1 MKSTQRVFATCTVS
15 GAIVA
20 FLIWFTWD
28 LPWQALGLGFL
39 TGLIVYANITAPKPN
54 EKEKEPVIHGLPG
67 NEM

>member
-1 MKSTQRVFATCTVS
+1 MKSTDRVIATCTVS
-15 GAIVA
+15 GAIFA

-39 TGLIVYANITAPKPN
+39 VGLSVYANMTAPKPK
-54 EKEKEPVIHGLPG
+54 EKEKEIVIHSLPG